1 MSNKNPFWS
10 WNYTGPNK
18 HGRTRIHAINEEWS
32 RHKGSSLWTGER
44 ESAVRW
50 WPKSPPIFTLLNKF
64 KITEDLLWPTEDYYL
79 VSLRLREFLEKHAP
93 DAAEYLPIRIEG
105 PGSER
110 LPPYWAMNFLKV
122 FNCMD
127 EDESINTDERGGRFV
142 EVPVI
147 DPSRVP
153 PDGVLGLLG
162 GFQVMRLMRA
172 DLKRKYEEQK
182 FLGGF
187 FSKVA
192 SIDRPESINW
202 VMPDNSGLGQRAKLK
217 RSPKVHL
224 PPKKPKKNEK

>member
-1 MSNKNPFWS
+1 MLWV
-10 WNYTGPNK
+10 G
-18 HGRTRIHAINEEWS
+18 GRT
-32 RHKGSSLWTGER
+32 
-44 ESAVRW
+44 SAADRW
-50 WPKSPPIFTLLNKF
+50 LRPPPKYTIIEPFKTIEDVLSPV
-64 KITEDLLWPTEDYYL
+64 EDYYL
-79 VSLRLREFLEKHAP
+79 VSPRLREFLEKHAP
-93 DAAEYLPIRIEG
+93 GAAEFLPIRIEG

-110 LPPYWAMNFLKV
+110 RPQYWAINFLRV
-122 FNCMD
+122 LNCLD
-127 EDESINTDERGGRFV
+127 EDESINTDACGGKFV

-162 GFQVMRLMRA
+162 GFQVLRLMRH

-192 SIDRPESINW
+192 SIDRPESINF
-202 VMPDNSGLGQRAKLK
+202 VMPDHSGEGTRAKQK

-224 PPKKPKKNEK
+224 PQKKSKKK